1 VASFVET
8 HGHAGDEGNFEALYT
23 TYRSDVQRLASY
35 LLKNATDAEDAA
47 QTVFLNVLR
56 ALRQG
61 VTPSDPRAWLL
72 AITRNVCFSRHRAAA
87 SRPVHVEL
95 DFEEP
100 SGPTSDETP
109 SADEIV
115 GALARLL
122 PNQRTA
128 LILRDF
134 RGVSGTEIC
143 NLMTLTPVAVEALLT
158 RARAAFR
165 EELEAGEQQFECAE
179 TRALVE
185 QQLDGLIT
193 VADRHTLRSHL
204 RHCASCSTLAR
215 AVRSSRGKAAA
226 ILFWPVDLISR
237 LVAAFTQAPTVV
249 HAAAALTTTAAV
261 ATIALPVAVSN
272 GPQQLAHIEGRTAP
286 GPVVPRAVAA
296 TIVKRPAPAASPAVS
311 VPVARRAAAPA
322 VRTVTWHH
330 AAKAQAPAVAPSH
343 RVHARPATHAAVHK
357 TAAAPAVTAASV
369 PVAVAAPHTD
379 ARPTTASAAVHTR
392 AETASP
398 TTSSSA
404 SNGSG
409 SGITAPT
416 ASPSRSS
423 SPAVKPAAKPKPK
436 ARPKSKPKPSRKG
449 GKKSGKAV
457 HPPAPPAQM
466 PTSTPPA
473 TSLEPSGDAP
483 ADAGPGAAV
492 GGGTTPAGRPSTSS
506 GSDTSSD
513 SSSED
518 NGSSD
523 AGKSISTSKDGG
535 KDDDGNKDKD
545 KHKK

>member
-23 TYRSDVQRLASY
+23 TYKSDVQRLASY

-134 RGVSGTEIC
+134 RGVARAEIC
-143 NLMTLTPVAVEALLT
+143 DLMALTPVAVEALLT
-158 RARAAFR
+158 RARTAFR
-165 EELEAGEQQFECAE
+165 EELEAGDQPFECAE

-193 VADRHTLRSHL
+193 VGDRHSLRSHL

-237 LVAAFTQAPTVV
+237 LVAAFTQAPAVV
-249 HAAAALTTTAAV
+249 HAAAAVTSTAAV
-261 ATIALPVAVSN
+261 ATIAIPAAVSN
-272 GPQQLAHIEGRTAP
+272 SPQQLAHVEGRTAP
-286 GPVVPRAVAA
+286 GPVAA
-296 TIVKRPAPAASPAVS
+296 AIVQRPAPAASPAVS
-311 VPVARRAAAPA
+311 TPAARRAAAPA
-322 VRTVTWHH
+322 VHTVTRHH
-330 AAKAQAPAVAPSH
+330 AAKAPARSH
-343 RVHARPATHAAVHK
+343 RVRTRPAAHVTVHK
-357 TAAAPAVTAASV
+357 TAAAPAVKTTSFRVSA
-369 PVAVAAPHTD
+369 PAVHTYT
-379 ARPTTASAAVHTR
+379 RPTTISHTVNTSPHATSPTTVASAAH
-392 AETASP
+392 
-398 TTSSSA
+398 
-404 SNGSG
+404 GSG
-409 SGITAPT
+409 SGVTAPST
-416 ASPSRSS
+416 SAPRSS
-423 SPAVKPAAKPKPK
+423 SPAVKPAVKPMPK
-436 ARPKSKPKPSRKG
+436 AGPRRKPRSSRKG
-449 GKKSGKAV
+449 GRKAGKDRRV
-457 HPPAPPAQM
+457 PPAPPLQM

-473 TSLEPSGDAP
+473 AALQPPGDGA
-483 ADAGPGAAV
+483 ADAGAGTAIGGGKAPDGTSSTSSASGTSGDSSSQGSAGV
-492 GGGTTPAGRPSTSS
+492 GGGTSSSTSPDS
-506 GSDTSSD
+506 G
-513 SSSED
+513 
-518 NGSSD
+518 NG
-523 AGKSISTSKDGG
+523 DG
-535 KDDDGNKDKD
+535 DGD
-545 KHKK
+545 KHKHKKK